1 MNMKELAETAERER
15 RYDEAELMRA
25 HDALVR
31 ALTKELKD
39 KPTFYLPAKLEALLL
54 KAAG

>member
-1 MNMKELAETAERER
+1 MTPEQE
-15 RYDEAELMRA
+15 
-25 HDALVR
+25 
-31 ALTKELKD
+31 KELKD